1 MRAIWRSAVTG
12 LVLMLALA
20 GTPARADTV
29 ALATGEYPPLS
40 GAAEPG
46 GGLLAQVVVAAYAA
60 VGDTVQLSFLPWQR
74 GYNETLAG
82 SYTGSFPYVKN
93 AEREAQYLYS
103 NPLLGDKIRLF
114 ALEAAT
120 QPLSWNGKSICVPLG
135 YNIHQIQLFAQAHA
149 ARLERPTSM
158 ASCFQLLQ
166 LGRVQGVWSSEIVA
180 EQVTR
185 PLRAAGLHYKPL
197 MLDIDYPVQYH
208 LIVPRARADAADVI
222 ARFNSGLALARKSG
236 VVKKI
241 LGPLAAIAL

>member
-46 GGLLAQVVVAAYAA
+46 GGLLTQVVAAAYAA
-60 VGDTVQLSFLPWQR
+60 VGVTVQLSYLPWQR

-82 SYTGSFPYVKN
+82 TYTGSYPYVKN
-93 AEREAQYLYS
+93 AEREALYLYS
-103 NPLLGDKIRLF
+103 NPMLTDTIRMF
-114 ALEAAT
+114 ALDTAT
-120 QPLSWNGKSICVPLG
+120 QPLRWDGKSICVPLG
-135 YNIHQIQLFAQAHA
+135 HGIHQIQLFAQAHA

-158 ASCFQLLQ
+158 VSCFQLLQ